1 MTDLTILMTPR
12 RAALEA
18 GRPNTLD
25 VLVRVQAPAQPKAA
39 ATRTRADINLALVID
54 RSGSM
59 EGKPIRHAVKAARH
73 IVDHLG
79 ATDRCAIVVYDG
91 EVNVLVPAIGA
102 DDKTR
107 LHAALDRVTA
117 RGSTDLHGGW
127 LTGAETLAPFAAET
141 GIARVLVLS
150 DGNANQGLTDTAE
163 IVRQAERLAAT
174 GVTTSTL
181 GLGAHFNEQLMSEL
195 ARAGRGRAY
204 YGETADDLMGPFREE
219 FDLLNAIAARK
230 IAFTPRATPGIG
242 VEVLNDYPRD
252 AQGRLVLP
260 DIAWNAEAWVMLRLT
275 VPAHML
281 ATARMIDV
289 LSCTVAFTD
298 LDGKPH
304 AIGSGVLNLPIMD
317 PAAFGA
323 IAEDELVIR
332 RTTELRAAAIQIAAR
347 EAALHENWDE
357 VERLLGEMKTLA
369 ADHAWIRELLQVVK
383 DIARRRDRMAF
394 SKETM
399 YASHSLRTRLA
410 SLAESES
417 LDVNEDE
424 RAFIARK
431 LRHGKG
437 RMH

>member
-1 MTDLTILMTPR
+1 MTNLNILMTPR

-25 VLVRVQAPAQPKAA
+25 VLVRVQAGDPPKSASA
-39 ATRTRADINLALVID
+39 RTRADLTLALVID
-54 RSGSM
+54 RSSSM
-59 EGKPIRHAVKAARH
+59 EGAPLAHAVKAARH

-79 ATDRCAIVVYDG
+79 GGDRCAIVVYDH
-91 EVNVLVPAIGA
+91 EANVLVPATPAA
-102 DDKTR
+102 DKAR
-107 LHAALDRVTA
+107 FHAALDRVA
-117 RGSTDLHGGW
+117 SRGSTNLHGGW
-127 LTGAETLAPFAAET
+127 LAGAETLAPFAAET

-150 DGNANQGLTDTAE
+150 DGCANQGLTDTDE
-163 IVRQAERLAAT
+163 IARQAERLAAT

-181 GLGAHFNEQLMSEL
+181 GLGRHFNEQLMSEL

-230 IAFTPRATPGIG
+230 VAFTPRATPGIG

-252 AQGRLVLP
+252 AGGRVLLP

-281 ATARMIDV
+281 STARMIDV

-298 LDGKPH
+298 LDGKAH
-304 AIGSGVLNLPIMD
+304 AFGSGALSLPIVD

-323 IAEDELVIR
+323 MAEDDLVVR
-332 RTTELRAAAIQIAAR
+332 RATELHAAAIQIAAR
-347 EAALHENWDE
+347 DAALRENWDE
-357 VERLLGEMKTLA
+357 VERLLGEMTALA
-369 ADHAWIRELLQVVK
+369 AGHPWIRELLDVVK

-394 SKETM
+394 SKEAM

-410 SLAESES
+410 SRAEAAS
-417 LDVNEDE
+417 LELEPDE
-424 RAFIARK
+424 RAFLARK
-431 LRHGKG
+431 FRHGKG